1 MTTIVTTT
9 AIPRQGA
16 GGMGRSNS
24 RGGPPWICSS
34 REGLRKNKRGSRR
47 RSLKLEIDE
56 RITASLSD
64 NDGTYHSGPARRD
77 HPRRQTHHCRLKRV
91 VAHRPMHRDHTG
103 GDGSNLQQFTRGKNR
118 IAVWMLAKH
127 PAEHSARDREIGR
140 AKKHPRNA
148 NCRVSGETGEDA

>member
-16 GGMGRSNS
+16 GGIGRSNS

-64 NDGTYHSGPARRD
+64 NDGTYHCGPDGRNRPGR
-77 HPRRQTHHCRLKRV
+77 HTHYRRLKCV
-91 VAHRPMHRDHTG
+91 IAHRPMHRDQTG
-103 GDGSNLQQFTRGKNR
+103 GDASNLQQLTRGKHR
-118 IAVWMLAKH
+118 VTVWMLAEH
-127 PAEHSARDREIGR
+127 TPEHS
-140 AKKHPRNA
+140 
-148 NCRVSGETGEDA
+148 